1 MLCGPGGTGPSRCR
15 CAATL
20 RQAEPETPRRE
31 GFSKAGA
38 QRGSRCLQAS
48 RGTAFYLLSPLPLSP
63 SPAVPCP
70 LCPSAS
76 AEQVAEEVQLHTD
89 RPTITS
95 RDVGECDHHVQLPDP
110 PLQRAHTIR
119 SARSH
124 PVCKP
129 QLPQVVVQCT
139 AIGMVTEASASQP
152 VRTAT

>member
-76 AEQVAEEVQLHTD
+76 AMAEEVEVAACG
-89 RPTITS
+89 RGGGGGGGGGG
-95 RDVGECDHHVQLPDP
+95 VG
-110 PLQRAHTIR
+110 
-119 SARSH
+119 
-124 PVCKP
+124 
-129 QLPQVVVQCT
+129 CT
-139 AIGMVTEASASQP
+139 VWLLG
-152 VRTAT
+152 